1 MPTYEEEQLIA
12 LYNLNGTRSGVIF
25 ELEAMRDLLGPED
38 ADLLALTDS
47 TLKKIKAMTDEEFD
61 NLDLTPDFTEY

>member
-12 LYNLNGTRSGVIF
+12 LYNLNDTRSGAIY
-25 ELEAMRDLLGPED
+25 ELEVMRESLGPED

-47 TLKKIKAMTDEEFD
+47 AITKLKSMSDEDFAG
-61 NLDLTPDFTEY
+61 LDLIPDFSEG

>member
-12 LYNLNGTRSGVIF
+12 LYNLNGTRTGVIF
-25 ELEAMRDLLGPED
+25 ELEAMRDLLNPED

-47 TLKKIKAMTDEEFD
+47 ALDKLKAMTDEEFD
-61 NLDLTPDFTEY
+61 ALDLTPDFAEG